1 MEQGASGGPQHVALR
16 CASNTTADLKS
27 YDNDP
32 GTTKAVGEGSRK
44 IQGEY
49 FKEIKELSSKEV
61 AKLAAQLN
69 CLYINSNS
77 LGNKQKQME
86 ATVLLD
92 TIT

>member
-16 CASNTTADLKS
+16 RASNTTADLKS

-86 ATVLLD
+86 ATVLLE